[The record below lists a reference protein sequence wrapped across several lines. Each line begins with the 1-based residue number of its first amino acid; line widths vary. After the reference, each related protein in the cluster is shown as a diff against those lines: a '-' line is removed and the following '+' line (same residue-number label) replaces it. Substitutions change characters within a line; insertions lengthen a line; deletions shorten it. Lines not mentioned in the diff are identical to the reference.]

1 MSLSNEQLV
10 DVLKAAITTASTEG
24 ISSPQ
29 DADSFIDLSREQT
42 AILQE
47 LRVETGIKTSFN
59 LDSLALAEPV
69 MVAGTEV
76 TAPAAGDVVSPSR
89 TRHVL
94 NPVEVIS
101 AYDVSFSFLRKNIE
115 GENVNDTLNR
125 IFAKRFGK
133 DIVLAAFMGDTA
145 NVGGT
150 RTDKA
155 KQCIDGF
162 VVQAEADANVNDYV
176 IPATPSYSTQVFPGM
191 LAALPKDFRDERE
204 MLGYF
209 VSADVYD
216 AYAQE
221 IGSRATALG
230 DMLLAGPWASNLSYM
245 GIKLYPVFGL
255 DTDRVLLTPRENLAV
270 GFGREMYVGRDI
282 DNRERVL
289 KVTITADIDA
299 KYAVSDAVVLGAT
312 A

>member
-230 DMLLAGPWASNLSYM
+230 DMLLAGPWASNL
-245 GIKLYPVFGL
+245 
-255 DTDRVLLTPRENLAV
+255 
-270 GFGREMYVGRDI
+270 
-282 DNRERVL
+282 
-289 KVTITADIDA
+289 
-299 KYAVSDAVVLGAT
+299 
-312 A
+312 

>member
-1 MSLSNEQLV
+1 M
-10 DVLKAAITTASTEG
+10 
-24 ISSPQ
+24 
-29 DADSFIDLSREQT
+29 
-42 AILQE
+42 
-47 LRVETGIKTSFN
+47 
-59 LDSLALAEPV
+59 
-69 MVAGTEV
+69 
-76 TAPAAGDVVSPSR
+76 
-89 TRHVL
+89 
-94 NPVEVIS
+94 
-101 AYDVSFSFLRKNIE
+101 
-115 GENVNDTLNR
+115 
-125 IFAKRFGK
+125 
-133 DIVLAAFMGDTA
+133 
-145 NVGGT
+145 
-150 RTDKA
+150 
-155 KQCIDGF
+155 
-162 VVQAEADANVNDYV
+162 VQAEADANVNDYV
-176 IPATPSYSTQVFPGM
+176 IPASPSYSTQVFPGM